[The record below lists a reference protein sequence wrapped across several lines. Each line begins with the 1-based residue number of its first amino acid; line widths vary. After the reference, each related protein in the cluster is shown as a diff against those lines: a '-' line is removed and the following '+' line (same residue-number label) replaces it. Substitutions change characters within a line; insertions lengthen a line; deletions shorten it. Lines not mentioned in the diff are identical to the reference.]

1 MNYFL
6 GTLYV
11 LCLLSLFGQANSLAT
26 AKKSSFS
33 RPVFLKKLSQATKD
47 NFAADFMNSATE
59 DFILNTAG
67 SRIYETYR
75 SRIARKGKEL
85 GVSVPSSWARKPFPV
100 KEPEPEEESADEG
113 EDVAAEEP
121 ATEE

>member
-1 MNYFL
+1 MYSL
-6 GTLYV
+6 LVAICV
-11 LCLLSLFGQANSLAT
+11 LSVISVAYSLAAT
-26 AKKSSFS
+26 KKSAFS
-33 RPVFLKKLSQATKD
+33 RPVFLKKLTSATKD

-59 DFILNTAG
+59 DYILNTAG

-100 KEPEPEEESADEG
+100 KEPEPEEETADEG
-113 EDVAAEEP
+113 EGDAAEEP
-121 ATEE
+121 AAEE

>member
-6 GTLYV
+6 ATLNV
-11 LCLLSLFGQANSLAT
+11 LCMLSIFGLACGLAA
-26 AKKSSFS
+26 AKKSAFS

-59 DFILNTAG
+59 DYILNTAG

-75 SRIARKGKEL
+75 SRIARKGREL

-100 KEPEPEEESADEG
+100 KEPEPAEDDANEGEETTDEG
-113 EDVAAEEP
+113 
-121 ATEE
+121 